1 MNRITFTDAQFA
13 GVALV
18 IFTLVIVAIGPLI
31 TLWGWNQLFGDI
43 KYLEYSFGNW
53 VAILAMG
60 MFFRGVKIEKVK
72 S

>member
-1 MNRITFTDAQFA
+1 MNRVTFTDTQLA

-43 KYLEYSFGNW
+43 KYLEYSLGNW
-53 VAILAMG
+53 VGVLIMG
-60 MFFRGVKIEKVK
+60 MFFRGVKIEKTK
-72 S
+72 